1 MSGRRRHARLR
12 PRSAVSGWC
21 TGNSCMSEVTLP
33 AYRTISAVVPYNVRE
48 RITRLMVD
56 CSAAIDNDA
65 LEEWPDFFLEKCLY
79 MVISRSNYEAG
90 RRAGFIYCDN
100 RNMLIDRI
108 RSLRSAN
115 VYQPHLYRHILSVP
129 RILSAQREMVK
140 TETSFAV
147 IRTSLPDG
155 AMMVF
160 SAGRYLDEIF
170 LEGAS
175 ARFRSRIAVTDS
187 DTIDMLLVIP
197 L

>member
-1 MSGRRRHARLR
+1 
-12 PRSAVSGWC
+12 
-21 TGNSCMSEVTLP
+21 MSEAALL
-33 AYRTISAVVPYNVRE
+33 AYPTISAEVPYDVRE

-65 LEEWPDFFLEKCLY
+65 LEQWPEFFLEKCLY
-79 MVISRSNYEAG
+79 VVISRSNYEAG
-90 RRAGFIYCDN
+90 RRAGFICCDN
-100 RNMLIDRI
+100 RDMLIDRI

-115 VYQPHLYRHILSVP
+115 VFQPHLYRHILSPP
-129 RILSAQREMVK
+129 RVLAADREMVK

-155 AMMVF
+155 AMTVF
-160 SAGRYLDEIF
+160 SAGRYLDEII

-175 ARFRSRIAVTDS
+175 ARFHSRIAVTDS

-197 L
+197 I

>member
-1 MSGRRRHARLR
+1 MSEATLAADAT
-12 PRSAVSGWC
+12 RSA
-21 TGNSCMSEVTLP
+21 EV
-33 AYRTISAVVPYNVRE
+33 AYEIRE
-48 RITRLMVD
+48 RITRLMTD
-56 CSAAIDNDA
+56 CSAAIDNDT

-100 RNMLIDRI
+100 RDMLIDRI

-129 RILSAQREMVK
+129 RILSTQHEMVK
-140 TETSFAV
+140 AETSFAV

-155 AMMVF
+155 AMTVF
-160 SAGRYLDEIF
+160 SAGRYLDEII

-175 ARFRSRIAVTDS
+175 ARFRTRIAVTDC

-197 L
+197 I

>member
-1 MSGRRRHARLR
+1 
-12 PRSAVSGWC
+12 
-21 TGNSCMSEVTLP
+21 MSEVTLP
-33 AYRTISAVVPYNVRE
+33 AYPTISAEVPYNVRE

-170 LEGAS
+170 FLEGAS

-187 DTIDMLLVIP
+187 DTIDMLLAIP
-197 L
+197 I

>member
-1 MSGRRRHARLR
+1 
-12 PRSAVSGWC
+12 
-21 TGNSCMSEVTLP
+21 MSEVTLP

-100 RNMLIDRI
+100 RDMLIDRI

-129 RILSAQREMVK
+129 RILSTQREMVK

-155 AMMVF
+155 AMTVF
-160 SAGRYLDEIF
+160 SAGRYLDEIV
-170 LEGAS
+170 LEGART
-175 ARFRSRIAVTDS
+175 RFRSRIAVTDS

-197 L
+197 I